1 MLGTLQVWAASK
13 VFELAATGIVIS
25 LLVGWYAWNNH
36 KQRQIGEERVI
47 ARSVKF
53 GNAANEKSENYRA
66 AADKPGAAER
76 LRKSVCRDC
85 NGQ

>member
-1 MLGTLQVWAASK
+1 MFGSIQVWAAGK
-13 VFELAATGIVIS
+13 VFELAATGVVIS

-53 GNAANEKSENYRA
+53 GDAANAKAENYRA
-66 AADKPGAAER
+66 AADKPGAASR
-76 LRKSVCRDC
+76 LLKSSCRDC
-85 NGQ
+85 RGE